1 MAAASKAA
9 KEKKKAEQ
17 FKYVENVEE
26 MATILA
32 KSCRQDQNTSTIN
45 KHQWHTLEKRNP
57 GFITQTRLCIHEA
70 VFGYYSLRASGCG
83 AFR

>member
-17 FKYVENVEE
+17 FKNVENVEE

-32 KSCRQDQNTSTIN
+32 KSGRQDQNTSANKNIN
-45 KHQWHTLEKRNP
+45 DTLSKIAIP
-57 GFITQTRLCIHEA
+57 AI
-70 VFGYYSLRASGCG
+70 
-83 AFR
+83 